1 MKFTQRLRGKLI
13 SILDIRPELWDT
25 FESFEEAVQNGGSY
39 DNTKLVKVI
48 VAKAKNYRDELK
60 INDDLISSIWRTP
73 FILSQLGNNK
83 SINILD
89 FGGGAGTQYFLARKL
104 LDKNI
109 RIKWHVVET
118 NTMVEEAKNSKLEN
132 NELKFF
138 NNIADAAKDMELIN
152 LINANGSLTYTDKPL
167 NYLEELLNLDFEQF
181 FITRTP
187 LNEKSRK
194 NLVGIQSSSLSTNG
208 QGEIPKEL
216 YIDDETIKYPFT
228 AISKELLEE
237 IVSKFARVKFLIRE
251 DSNVYQTKQGN
262 FTMFGYLI
270 SKT

>member
-1 MKFTQRLRGKLI
+1 MKFSKRLRGKLI
-13 SILDIRPELWDT
+13 SILDTSPELGDT
-25 FESFEEAVQNGGSY
+25 FESYEEAVQNGGSY
-39 DNTKLVKVI
+39 NNTKLVKVI
-48 VAKAKNYRDELK
+48 VAKAKNYRDELN
-60 INDDLISSIWRTP
+60 INDELISSIWRTP
-73 FILSQLGNNK
+73 FMLSQLDISK

-104 LDKNI
+104 LDKDI

-138 NNIADAAKDMELIN
+138 NNIADAVHDMKLIN
-152 LINANGSLTYTDKPL
+152 LINANGSLIYTDRPL
-167 NYLEELLNLDFEQF
+167 NYLEELLRLNFEHF

-194 NLVGIQSSSLSTNG
+194 NIVGIQSSLLSTNG
-208 QGEIPKEL
+208 QGGIPKEL
-216 YIDDETIKYPFT
+216 NIDDEIIKYPYT
-228 AISKELLEE
+228 AVSKELLEE
-237 IVSKFARVKFLIRE
+237 KISKFARVKYLIRE
-251 DSNVYQTKQGN
+251 ESNVYQTKQGK

-270 SKT
+270 RKI